1 MTFARYRKASKTRV
15 TLTLPPAEHYE
26 VSGSSH
32 FSESFIEV
40 DKSTSICMFLGAN
53 IFFRLLCPSPPRVL
67 QPACL
72 GMLLPKPPPHL
83 VAYYIR
89 DGQDRALVQAA
100 TSTSRGGSLW
110 CKNQSSCTTSHGD
123 CSIRLR
129 AACGDQRRLIW
140 KLSLSRK
147 LGQRWAGEPGNWS
160 GTSGCRWHTS
170 VSLRT
175 AQRIPGQLDT
185 GADVPTGHLRP
196 RSVIYK

>member
-15 TLTLPPAEHYE
+15 KLTLPLDEHYE
-26 VSGSSH
+26 VLGTLH

-40 DKSTSICMFLGAN
+40 DKSTLIYMLLGAN
-53 IFFRLLCPSPPRVL
+53 ISFRLLCPSPPRVL

-72 GMLLPKPPPHL
+72 GTVLPKPPSHL

-89 DGQDRALVQAA
+89 DGQNRALVQAA
-100 TSTSRGGSLW
+100 ISTSRGGSLW
-110 CKNQSSCTTSHGD
+110 CKNQWSCTTLYGD

-129 AACGDQRRLIW
+129 AAYGDQRRLIW
-140 KLSLSRK
+140 KLSLLRK
-147 LGQRWAGEPGNWS
+147 LGQGWVGEPGNWS
-160 GTSGCRWHTS
+160 GTSGCRWHIL
-170 VSLRT
+170 VNLRT
-175 AQRIPGQLDT
+175 AQRIPDQLNN